1 MEVYTMPTLRAS
13 DVVTA
18 PEKIQGIIFE
28 KMVSKSGVLI
38 GSITDN
44 KRGYH
49 FNAQSFGNADYSYEN
64 AEVGDTVFF
73 IPVVLN
79 RDNNQYKA
87 VKIELVKKKDASLYE
102 FFYPGYSISIREDK
116 EGFYA
121 QTGMN
126 YLQKRVLEKL
136 SRILYVSFGDS
147 HDMGRTGRH
156 IYPFC
161 IMGATAHIKKYIQG
175 KKEFLTVFSW
185 SDNEQWYETTYIV
198 HNEIRNRNKVK
209 GRPLPN
215 FYILISNAKDLIG
228 RINEK
233 KGGSSAA
240 VIPFTVNEI
249 LACNDDN
256 SLLQLLLDRFDE
268 YYYANNMLRDGST
281 IEEDKLLFGDR
292 GKIADSIVQR
302 CIEKKNSGIFGL
314 RRSGKS
320 SVLHAVCRR
329 LESQEIKYIRIEART
344 LRDNDSW
351 KTSLYNI
358 ARDIRKI
365 CLDINDSEWDQL
377 TVKEQDELLKLNRT
391 EADYEKA
398 ASKYFAED
406 VQRYTRSEPTF
417 VIALDEIERI
427 TYNTTNTAMWRNLDS
442 YEGFWTALRDA
453 GCPLIV
459 CGVNATINE
468 KSSIVFNGNKCDNPM
483 YERIQNCSGFSKTYL
498 PTFTDEQTKEMI
510 NTLGGYSNIAF
521 DNVYVDINRAFGGQP
536 YAIRQFCSFAY
547 ESVKHWCNTTE
558 PYQLSIPKFRQEL
571 EEFNQ
576 SVQGEGLIQTILEHI
591 TIYRDEYNALKR
603 IALSPEKFQCVGLEN
618 KRLIDHLEK
627 YGIIEYDSKNETAT
641 FRIDSVR
648 AYLVKNETKDP
659 MDMNNDDR
667 RRHVQDAVAK
677 CETSLKTYILNVL
690 LYNTSI
696 DRNQFRNYIKN
707 FVEPNEAYHGPKTK
721 DNCTLADFFEH
732 DIFKFYFIRI
742 KKVITNK
749 WFVFGPPF
757 EECSINRGR
766 FESYMDDLNAGR
778 TDADHYDARDMTC
791 PDEWQIDNDTMFKFM
806 IAAKEME
813 KFFKANNVFNV

>member
-1 MEVYTMPTLRAS
+1 MPTVRAS
-13 DVVTA
+13 DMVFP
-18 PEKIQGIIFE
+18 PEKIEGTIFE

-49 FNAQSFGNADYSYEN
+49 FNAQSFGESDYSYEN
-64 AEVGDTVFF
+64 AEVGDKVRF
-73 IPVVLN
+73 IPVVV
-79 RDNNQYKA
+79 DSKSDQYKA
-87 VKIELVKKKDASLYE
+87 TKIELIKKKNVSVYD

-121 QTGMN
+121 DTGMN

-136 SRILYVSFGDS
+136 SKLLYVSFGGN
-147 HDMGRTGRH
+147 HDMGRTGRYV
-156 IYPFC
+156 YPFC
-161 IMGATAHIKKYIQG
+161 IMGATEHLKKYIQG

-185 SDNEQWYETTYIV
+185 FDNEQWYENTFIV
-198 HNEIRNRNKVK
+198 HKEIRNRNKVK

-215 FYILISNAKDLIG
+215 FYILISNAKDLIE
-228 RINEK
+228 RINGK

-240 VIPFTVNEI
+240 AIPFAINEI

-256 SLLQLLLDRFDE
+256 SLLQLLLDRFAE
-268 YYYANNMLRDGST
+268 YYFANNMLCDGST

-329 LESQEIKYIRIEART
+329 LESQDIKYICIEART

-365 CLDINDSEWDQL
+365 CLNIDDSEWDQL
-377 TVKEQDELLKLNRT
+377 TEKEQNERLKLNRT
-391 EADYEKA
+391 ETDYRQT
-398 ASKYFAED
+398 ASKCFKED
-406 VQRYTRSEPTF
+406 VQRYTRTEPTF

-427 TYNTTNTAMWRNLDS
+427 TYNTTNSEMWRDLDS
-442 YEGFWTALRDA
+442 YEGFWTALRDS

-576 SVQGEGLIQTILEHI
+576 SVQGESLIQTILEHI

-603 IALSPEKFQCVGLEN
+603 IALSPEKFQCIGLEN

-627 YGIIEYDSKNETAT
+627 YGIIDYDLKNETIT
-641 FRIDSVR
+641 FKIDSVR
-648 AYLVKNETKDP
+648 EYLVKNETKDP

-667 RRHVQDAVAK
+667 RRYVQDAVAN
-677 CETSLKTYILNVL
+677 CERKLKTYILNVL
-690 LYNTSI
+690 TYNTSLPREEA
-696 DRNQFRNYIKN
+696 RNCIKIY
-707 FVEPNEAYHGPKTK
+707 VDPNGEYHGPKTK
-721 DNCTLADFFEH
+721 GNCSLADFFDH
-732 DIFKFYFIRI
+732 NIFRFYFIKI
-742 KKVITNK
+742 KKVITK
-749 WFVFGPPF
+749 RWDIFGPPF
-757 EECSINRGR
+757 EQCSILQGR
-766 FESYMDDLNAGR
+766 FESYMEDLNAGR
-778 TDADHYDARDMTC
+778 TDADHYDAQDMTC
-791 PDEWQIDNDTMFKFM
+791 PDDWEIDNDTMFKFM

-813 KFFKANNVFNV
+813 KFFQANNL